1 MSYTQ
6 TAAEARFNAARRS
19 GMSVIVAHQV
29 VVDEI
34 QNHIVEAY
42 ANGLPTEQLD
52 SILNMW
58 TRVDPQEFERT
69 RIKYKLVI
77 EFTKGLFKG
86 MCASRESHIQQE
98 VGFVGGG
105 GWLGSEYVVRECV
118 DL

>member
-1 MSYTQ
+1 MSLTQ
-6 TAAEARFNAARRS
+6 IDADARFNTARRA
-19 GMSVIVAHQV
+19 GMSVIVAHQI

-34 QNHIVEAY
+34 QNHIVEAH

-52 SILNMW
+52 SILNLW
-58 TRVDPQEFERT
+58 TKVDPQEFERT

-86 MCASRESHIQQE
+86 MCASRESHLPLE

-105 GWLGSEYVVRECV
+105 GWLGPEYVVLDCV